1 MIISIFKLKK
11 IIIPLKI
18 KKMSFTTNQ
27 QNDPQINS
35 EYLIEMYQNL
45 LNEEKDLKSL
55 FGYMENQLDINE
67 KMRAMLIDWIIDVH
81 FKFKLKSDTL
91 FLTVWL
97 IDKYL
102 SEKQMKRGRLQL
114 LGVTS
119 MLISCKYEEI
129 YSPEVFDFVY
139 ITESSYEKKD
149 IINLELEILKMLEF
163 NVTIPTSN
171 NFYEIISSLLNFNKQ
186 EFYLGKYLL
195 ELFLLDYRSLKYK
208 PSEIANT
215 VCYIIM
221 KYRNNNDIS
230 ILDEGA
236 NDFILNYRNNGM
248 NYKQCYGDIAFLL
261 ENLDSTQLLSVKKKY
276 MTSSCHRVGR
286 VRKIYIDNPSKCKM

>member
-1 MIISIFKLKK
+1 
-11 IIIPLKI
+11 
-18 KKMSFTTNQ
+18 MSFNSIK
-27 QNDPQINS
+27 QNDPQINN
-35 EYLIEMYQNL
+35 EYLLEMYCNL
-45 LNEEKDLKSL
+45 LNEEKELKNL
-55 FGYMENQLDINE
+55 FGYMENQPDINE

-97 IDKYL
+97 IDRYL

-149 IINLELEILKMLEF
+149 IINLEFEMLKMLEF

-171 NFYEIISSLLNFNKQ
+171 NFYEIISSLLNFNTQ

-215 VCYIIM
+215 VCYIIFR
-221 KYRNNNDIS
+221 YRNNNDIP
-230 ILDEGA
+230 LLEEGA
-236 NDFILNYRNNGM
+236 NDFIINYRNNAM
-248 NYKQCYGDIAFLL
+248 AYRQCYGDISFLL
-261 ENLDSTQLLSVKKKY
+261 ENLESTQLLSVKKKY
-276 MTSSCHRVGR
+276 MTSACHRVGR
-286 VRKIYIDNPSKCKM
+286 VKKIYIDNSTKYKN